1 MDYPYPQTRRKL
13 CFFHAVVLPGVST
26 LGFFMQIFF
35 ENILYYIK
43 FCTTF
48 AAMNKN
54 EFFKLVPAKQFFTQ
68 YCPEVK
74 RFYHKMNG
82 IDGNKQPI
90 DFSPEDKKKMKL
102 AVKALIK
109 DLSKTKFDN

>member
-1 MDYPYPQTRRKL
+1 MQ
-13 CFFHAVVLPGVST
+13 FFT
-26 LGFFMQIFF
+26 
-35 ENILYYIK
+35 NILYYIK

-48 AAMNKN
+48 APMNKN

>member
-1 MDYPYPQTRRKL
+1 
-13 CFFHAVVLPGVST
+13 
-26 LGFFMQIFF
+26 
-35 ENILYYIK
+35 
-43 FCTTF
+43 
-48 AAMNKN
+48 MNKN

-102 AVKALIK
+102 AVKAMVKQLLTVNFNHV
-109 DLSKTKFDN
+109 D